1 MRTRRKP
8 NCSLVSV
15 EPVHL
20 ELSRFGG
27 PCLQARRHGSG
38 RTLSWMVASVRDSPE
53 GRMMSV
59 PLDVDSEM
67 RPTAELANSN
77 LWTGSRP
84 TSAARRWAT
93 AFRMYK
99 IMSTVSHNSFH

>member
-1 MRTRRKP
+1 
-8 NCSLVSV
+8 
-15 EPVHL
+15 
-20 ELSRFGG
+20 
-27 PCLQARRHGSG
+27 
-38 RTLSWMVASVRDSPE
+38 
-53 GRMMSV
+53 MMSV